1 MKTIQL
7 FTCAALALSL
17 TNCQNETM
25 DASTMDGF
33 NSKASKSNEMSDK
46 MKGHSVY
53 VSSNTS
59 GMLTIFNVH
68 AGVDMPDMKALSLP
82 YMDAD
87 GVEYDANR
95 DAVYQVNRSDKALVA
110 LANISKTMDGDMVMP
125 SAMGP
130 STFENGRGS
139 ALYNNKVVVVDDVTP
154 GKLVSYHV
162 NDDNISDFRAYHVG
176 FEVWDVHVNGK
187 DLWAIED
194 VSSNLVYFQD
204 FHNAK
209 SGDIR
214 YTHKVSVEGLVRTHG
229 LDYDAATDIMVLT
242 DIGSASGMPNSASDG
257 ALIIIHDFSSKFM
270 NATMSGII
278 PMEDQIRIE
287 GDMTEL
293 GNPVDVAVSP
303 DMNAIFVAE
312 RAQQKLL
319 IFDIPMSNGNY
330 APVYSVSVPGAS
342 SVTIDF

>member
-1 MKTIQL
+1 MRTIQL
-7 FTCAALALSL
+7 FACGFMALTLS
-17 TNCQNETM
+17 NCQTESVDGTP
-25 DASTMDGF
+25 MDGY
-33 NSKASKSNEMSDK
+33 NSMASKSAKISEK
-46 MKGHSVY
+46 MEGHSVY

-59 GMLTIFNVH
+59 GMLSIFNIH
-68 AGVDMPDMKALSLP
+68 ESLEMPSMKSLSLP

-95 DAVYQVNRSDKALVA
+95 DAIYQVNRSDKALVA
-110 LANISKTMDGDMVMP
+110 LSNIAEAKGGDAMVP
-125 SAMGP
+125 TAMGP

-162 NDDNISDFRAYHVG
+162 NEDVITDFRQYHVG

-194 VSSNLVYFQD
+194 VTSNLVYFEN

-209 SGDIR
+209 SGDLM
-214 YTHKVSVEGLVRTHG
+214 YTAKVAIEGLVRTHG
-229 LDYDAATDIMVLT
+229 LDYDAMTDTMVLT
-242 DIGSASGMPNSASDG
+242 DIGSAGVADDG
-257 ALIIIHDFSSKFM
+257 ALVIIHDFSSKFM
-270 NATMSGII
+270 AAIDSG
-278 PMEDQIRIE
+278 MLMMDDQIRIE

-303 DMNAIFVAE
+303 DKGAIFVAE

-319 IFDIPMSNGNY
+319 IFEMPMSGGNY
-330 APVYSVSVPGAS
+330 APVYSTAVPGAS

>member
-7 FTCAALALSL
+7 FACGFLALTL
-17 TNCQNETM
+17 TNCQDESE
-25 DASTMDGF
+25 DASTMDDY
-33 NSKASKSNEMSDK
+33 NSMANKTLKMPEK
-46 MKGHSVY
+46 MKGHSIY
-53 VSSNTS
+53 VSSNNS
-59 GMLTIFNVH
+59 GKLSVFDIQESLE
-68 AGVDMPDMKALSLP
+68 MPSMKSLSLP

-87 GVEYDANR
+87 GVEYDVNR
-95 DAVYQVNRSDKALVA
+95 DAIYQVNRSDKALVT
-110 LANISKTMDGDMVMP
+110 LSHISQTMDGDAIMP
-125 SAMGP
+125 TAMGP
-130 STFENGRGS
+130 STFVNGRGS
-139 ALYNNKVVVVDDVTP
+139 ALYDNKVVVVDDVTP

-162 NDDNISDFRAYHVG
+162 NEDVISDFRQYNVG

-194 VSSNLVYFQD
+194 VSSNLVYFKD

-209 SGDIR
+209 SGDLM
-214 YTHKVSVEGLVRTHG
+214 YSAKVSIEGLIRTHG
-229 LDYDAATDIMVLT
+229 LDYDAMTDTMVLT
-242 DIGSASGMPNSASDG
+242 DIGSAAVPDDG
-257 ALIIIHDFSSKFM
+257 ALVIINEFSNKFM
-270 NATMSGII
+270 AAMDSEMI

-303 DMNAIFVAE
+303 AKQAIFVAE

-319 IFDIPMSNGNY
+319 IFEMPVSSGNY
-330 APVYSVSVPGAS
+330 APIYSTSVPGAS